1 MPAHPVRYAPGARLA
16 ARIHKPCPFGN
27 SSQPSIDIAMKK
39 TLTQTLIA
47 STVCLL
53 AACSTTGGNVEPA
66 GAKPVASVDATRPV
80 AEAPSGLTAADLA
93 ALRDPANPLSKRSI
107 YFDLDSNVI
116 KQDYASVVETHGKF
130 LAKRPAV
137 KIMIRGNADER
148 GSAEYNLAL
157 GQRRAD
163 STKQGLVA
171 YGVREDQIETVS
183 FGSEKP
189 VAQGHNES
197 AWAKNRRAD
206 IAYPGE

>member
-1 MPAHPVRYAPGARLA
+1 M
-16 ARIHKPCPFGN
+16 N
-27 SSQPSIDIAMKK
+27 K
-39 TLTQTLIA
+39 TLIQTLIA

-53 AACSTTGGNVEPA
+53 AACSTTGNVEPA
-66 GAKPVASVDATRPV
+66 GAKPVVAVDATRPT
-80 AEAPSGLTAADLA
+80 ATAPSGLSAADLA
-93 ALRDPANPLSKRSI
+93 ALRDPSNPLSKRSI

-116 KQDYASVVETHGKF
+116 KQDYASVVENHGKF

-137 KIMIRGNADER
+137 KIVIRGNADER

-163 STKQGLVA
+163 STKQGLLA
-171 YGVREDQIETVS
+171 YGVREEQIETVS

-189 VAQGHNES
+189 VVQGHTES

>member
-1 MPAHPVRYAPGARLA
+1 M
-16 ARIHKPCPFGN
+16 N
-27 SSQPSIDIAMKK
+27 K

-53 AACSTTGGNVEPA
+53 AACSTTGNVEPA
-66 GAKPVASVDATRPV
+66 GAKPVVAVDATRPT
-80 AEAPSGLTAADLA
+80 AEASTGLSAADLA

-130 LAKRPAV
+130 LAKRPGV

-189 VAQGHNES
+189 VAQGHTES

>member
-1 MPAHPVRYAPGARLA
+1 M
-16 ARIHKPCPFGN
+16 N
-27 SSQPSIDIAMKK
+27 K

-53 AACSTTGGNVEPA
+53 AACSTTGGNAEPA
-66 GAKPVASVDATRPV
+66 GAKPVVAVDAARPT
-80 AEAPSGLTAADLA
+80 AEVPSGLSAADLA

-107 YFDLDSNVI
+107 YFDLDSNAI
-116 KQDYASVVETHGKF
+116 KQDYTSVVETHGKF
-130 LAKRPAV
+130 LAKRPGV
-137 KIMIRGNADER
+137 KVMIRGNADER

-189 VAQGHNES
+189 VAQGHTES